1 MMPQPSRICFPAGIS
16 AAENAFLLEPI
27 PTQCLTL

>member
-1 MMPQPSRICFPAGIS
+1 MMPQPSRTCFPAGNS
-16 AAENAFLLEPI
+16 AAENAFLLEQI